1 MTSERERKLQKIIPP
16 FLFIIYLLL
25 HIFLSLLHWSRPF
38 ELFNLI
44 LLTTACIIAILL
56 YQGKGNLLLG
66 SGTILLVASHGLI
79 GQRLAPDALT
89 SGAIL
94 LTNILILYVGIKIF
108 ESLPLSYFTIFVAS
122 YFLLFFIFIVKMDN
136 AEAIF
141 LLALMGLAATAWHLK
156 LFTYFWALVIA
167 FSFCQP
173 YAWQAALILFFLL
186 KIIFSIPKKSL
197 SPTLLLFLICGLSL
211 VFFVLLP
218 VLVLILEEDP
228 RNIVNMLKIV
238 QIRKAIVLT
247 AITATISTGIL
258 VLFCTPFAYAVTRLK
273 FYGKAFLLSI
283 IDIPIIIPQ
292 SAAGIALLRVFGK
305 HQFLGEF
312 FFNTLGI
319 RFDAT
324 VLGVCLAQVFV
335 SMPFIV
341 KGAIAAFENVPPALE
356 QSARTLGASPLSA
369 FFRVS
374 VPLASRGVFIGALL
388 AWARAAGE
396 FGAVLFIAPYPETA
410 PVTVYNRF
418 TSLGLVETAPLV
430 TTLLLFSIAMF
441 FLLQL
446 CIRMM
451 PRMYK
456 PELT

>member
-1 MTSERERKLQKIIPP
+1 MVSERERHLQRIIPP
-16 FLFIIYLLL
+16 FLFIAYLFM
-25 HIFLSLLHWSRPF
+25 HVVLSLIHWIQPF
-38 ELFNLI
+38 ELFNLV
-44 LLTTACIIAILL
+44 LLAASFIIAVLL
-56 YQGKGNLLLG
+56 YKGKGSFLLG
-66 SGTILLVASHGLI
+66 SGIIFLLASHGLI
-79 GQRLAPDALT
+79 GQRLAPDSLT

-108 ESLPLSYFTIFVAS
+108 DALPVSYFAAFFTS
-122 YFLLFFIFIVKMDN
+122 YFVLFFIFIVKMDN

-141 LLALMGLAATAWHLK
+141 LLALMGLAATARNFRL
-156 LFTYFWALVIA
+156 LAYFWALVFA

-173 YAWQAALILFFLL
+173 YAWQAALISFFFL
-186 KIIFSIPKKSL
+186 KIVFSIPKKFL
-197 SPTLLLFLICGLSL
+197 SPAILFFLICGLVL

-228 RNIVNMLKIV
+228 RNVFSMLKIV
-238 QIRKAIVLT
+238 RIRNAIFLT
-247 AITATISTGIL
+247 AFTATISTV
-258 VLFCTPFAYAVTRLK
+258 VLAFFCIPFAYAITRLK
-273 FYGKAFLLSI
+273 FYGKTFLLSI

-305 HQFLGEF
+305 QQFLGELLF
-312 FFNTLGI
+312 TSFGI

-324 VLGVCLAQVFV
+324 ILGVCLAQIFV

-356 QSARTLGASPLSA
+356 QSARTLGASPFSS
-369 FFRVS
+369 FFRIA

-410 PVTVYNRF
+410 PVTVFNRF

-451 PRMYK
+451 PGMYK
-456 PELT
+456 LEPL